1 MWLALN
7 ASAVASVAHA
17 FAEAPAIDDPYLVE
31 NQYQQVVFH
40 LQEKTAVEMVVLR
53 RQVGAADLKQG
64 YQVHL
69 WAGFLEAVFVALGV
83 EVYQRAPPS
92 SVVSWEGVQVDSGP
106 GLLEEVVVVG
116 SRFAFRGRK
125 VKVLPTNIARLVT
138 QLEQYLSIAV
148 IIFS

>member
-1 MWLALN
+1 MLA
-7 ASAVASVAHA
+7 
-17 FAEAPAIDDPYLVE
+17 
-31 NQYQQVVFH
+31 
-40 LQEKTAVEMVVLR
+40 LR

-69 WAGFLEAVFVALGV
+69 WAGILEAVFVALGV

-106 GLLEEVVVVG
+106 GLLEEVVVG
-116 SRFAFRGRK
+116 LHFAFRGRK
-125 VKVLPTNIARLVT
+125 VKALPTNKARLVT
-138 QLEQYLSIAV
+138 QLEQYFSIAV